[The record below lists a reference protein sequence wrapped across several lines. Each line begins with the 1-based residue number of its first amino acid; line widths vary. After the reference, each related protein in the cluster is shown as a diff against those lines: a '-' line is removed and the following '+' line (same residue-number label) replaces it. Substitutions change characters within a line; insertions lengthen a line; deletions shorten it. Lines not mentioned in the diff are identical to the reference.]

1 MISLLHGIIDSKPF
15 VAIYGCTDP
24 SALNYNPSA
33 NIDNGSCEYP
43 GVFTLTL
50 NRTTIPIFG
59 PFGGAEPITPG
70 TGYNYP
76 VPTYNPG
83 VLHFDVSVS
92 GDTSSIA
99 EYGIVSATFASPTYS
114 SSPQL
119 INSYIDFQNPTN
131 GFTYSVSSP
140 ELRYYRAYALNYTG
154 DYYYSSGPGILFQME
169 KIDFPIVY
177 YSEGGPGLGSLPYD
191 ITIVARLVDPVG
203 TVSEAGF
210 YINQG
215 GISFEPQYD
224 PYWSGATGVNITT
237 STASISSN
245 QFSYF
250 IENIGGFDDQTLY
263 LRAFAVY
270 GGQRYWSQLQI
281 LFA

>member
-1 MISLLHGIIDSKPF
+1 MITLSHGILSSKKPPKTF
-15 VAIYGCTDP
+15 
-24 SALNYNPSA
+24 
-33 NIDNGSCEYP
+33 
-43 GVFTLTL
+43 TL
-50 NRTTIPIFG
+50 NRQLTPIFG

-76 VPTYNPG
+76 APTYNPG
-83 VLHFDVSVS
+83 ILHFEISVS

-99 EYGIVSATFASPTYS
+99 EYGMVSATFANPTHS
-114 SSPQL
+114 SNAQL
-119 INSYIDFQNPTN
+119 INYVQDFQNPTY
-131 GFTYSVSSP
+131 GFTYSVSSS
-140 ELRYYRAYALNYTG
+140 ELRYYRAYAMSYTG

-169 KIDFPIVY
+169 KIDFPLILAV
-177 YSEGGPGLGSLPYD
+177 GGPSFMGPDPYD

-215 GISFEPQYD
+215 GPGDQPQYYD
-224 PYWSGATGVNITT
+224 PYWWGATGVNITT

-245 QFSYF
+245 EFSYF
-250 IENIGGFDDQTLY
+250 INGIGGADDQTLY

-281 LFA
+281 LIV